1 MTNGE
6 PSRRLSA
13 FGRYLTLFA
22 IAAVVVVISLPRL
35 REFALRENEAD
46 ARALLAR
53 LGAALE
59 THAAERGSGAER
71 PHGAQGPNGAPGPN
85 GADRPLAVVD
95 LVATGAPSQGAEGDA
110 LAPNSRANPTHPRGL
125 ADAEFLDGG
134 RLLRRHGYLF
144 DVAAGPDQRVA
155 VRAWPWHA
163 GRTGQRAFVDPLG
176 APPLAHANPEARFSG
191 PDGGPELQTLGPETG
206 WTLLG
211 SGD

>member
-1 MTNGE
+1 M
-6 PSRRLSA
+6 SA
-13 FGRYLTLFA
+13 LGRYATLFA

-59 THAAERGSGAER
+59 AHAAERPLATE
-71 PHGAQGPNGAPGPN
+71 PA
-85 GADRPLAVVD
+85 LAVVD
-95 LVATGAPSQGAEGDA
+95 LLETGGASRGAASDVVPSGP
-110 LAPNSRANPTHPRGL
+110 LTSSANPAHPRGL
-125 ADAEFLDGG
+125 ADAELLDGG

-144 DVAAGPDQRVA
+144 DVASGPDHRIV

-176 APPLAHANPEARFSG
+176 APPLAHANPKAEFSG
-191 PDGGPELQTLGPETG
+191 PDGGPALQALGPETG
-206 WTLLG
+206 WTQLG